1 MSPGAQA
8 DRAALEREEHR
19 LHLEQLNKD
28 LGREQGEGEPAR
40 EYLLGWRAGYL
51 MEIACADWN
60 SNQRLNDEYVLQAEK
75 DLDEVLSR
83 SHDADLKR
91 TARVLKWSL
100 GHLRKTAAKK
110 SSSAAPGAQA

>member
-1 MSPGAQA
+1 
-8 DRAALEREEHR
+8 
-19 LHLEQLNKD
+19 
-28 LGREQGEGEPAR
+28 
-40 EYLLGWRAGYL
+40 

-60 SNQRLNDEYVLQAEK
+60 SDQRLNEEYVLQAEK